1 MAGELKW
8 LLELSQLV
16 GGLRQTTYLLGVSV
30 SLLCKMSDFS
40 QAMLKG
46 GQILKFCGYQS
57 GPEDHQELE

>member
-16 GGLRQTTYLLGVSV
+16 GGLGQTTYLLGVSV

-40 QAMLKG
+40 QATLKG

-57 GPEDHQELE
+57 GPKDH